1 MRNVLLS
8 TIFML
13 SSLAGYGQQKDKD
26 DRKEATEERKAANKD
41 RVDYTVFRRQ
51 ILTLTEFSDE
61 RRKLAQ
67 LKNEGKGIGKI
78 YAVVDSMNEQ
88 PDDKFLKGY
97 IQLVM
102 GDNSANVYELTFDR
116 NLKRIILV
124 RPTGEQLEVEKT
136 TPASRRPAAVKPPLK
151 AKPKKKTG
159 EEDEE
164 EEAEE
169 EENEET
175 EKPVRGR
182 KKEKED
188 EE

>member
-1 MRNVLLS
+1 MRNVFLA
-8 TIFML
+8 TILML
-13 SSLAGYGQQKDKD
+13 SALAGYGQQKNKD
-26 DRKEATEERKAANKD
+26 DRKEATEERKSANKD

-67 LKNEGKGIGKI
+67 LKSDGKGIGKI
-78 YAVVDSMNEQ
+78 YAVVDSTNEQ

-102 GDNSANVYELTFDR
+102 ADNTANVYELTFDR

-124 RPTGEQLEVEKT
+124 RPTGEQLEVEKATPT
-136 TPASRRPAAVKPPLK
+136 TRKPTAAKPPLK

-159 EEDEE
+159 DEEEE

-169 EENEET
+169 EENDET

>member
-1 MRNVLLS
+1 MRKLLLA
-8 TIFML
+8 TILML
-13 SSLAGYGQQKDKD
+13 CTLAGYGQQKDKD

-67 LKNEGKGIGKI
+67 LKSDGKGIGKI
-78 YAVVDSMNEQ
+78 YAVVDSTNEQ

-97 IQLVM
+97 IQLLM
-102 GDNSANVYELTFDR
+102 GDNTANVYELTFDR

-124 RPTGEQLEVEKT
+124 RPTGEQLEVEKA
-136 TPASRRPAAVKPPLK
+136 TPASRRPAAAKPPLK
-151 AKPKKKTG
+151 TKPKKKTG
-159 EEDEE
+159 DDDEE
-164 EEAEE
+164 EEADEE
-169 EENEET
+169 EAEET
-175 EKPVRGR
+175 EKPVRGK